1 MLKFLIVIS
10 LRERGWQRQVDN
22 VVVVTEKKY
31 CQVHVGVCMCACTLR
46 AWSLSESGK

>member
-31 CQVHVGVCMCACTLR
+31 CQVHVGVCACTLR